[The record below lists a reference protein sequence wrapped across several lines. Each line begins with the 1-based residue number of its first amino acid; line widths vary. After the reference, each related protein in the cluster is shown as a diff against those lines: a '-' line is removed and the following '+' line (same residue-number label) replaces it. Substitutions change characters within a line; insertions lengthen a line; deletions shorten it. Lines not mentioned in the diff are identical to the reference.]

1 VLLRMPG
8 TSYNARSTRT
18 SVIIHGMSARQTS
31 TEKPNARARLLA
43 AADELFAANGI
54 AATPVDE
61 AVRRAGVA
69 TMTLYHHFDGKDAL
83 VAAYLRDRHERW
95 MARWERH
102 VEAAPDASGRLLA
115 IFDALDDWARDGGA
129 ARGCAFVDAA
139 AELSDR
145 THPAW
150 REIEAHKRDLRDRL
164 IELARAAGPADPEG
178 VADELLLIYEGALSA
193 MLIGH
198 VERPTAQ
205 SRAIAEAVL
214 AVSRRAAAERTRS
227 A

>member
-1 VLLRMPG
+1 MP
-8 TSYNARSTRT
+8 
-18 SVIIHGMSARQTS
+18 ARQTS
-31 TEKPNARARLLA
+31 ARKPDARTRLLA
-43 AADELFAANGI
+43 AADELFAVNGI

-83 VAAYLRDRHERW
+83 VAAYLRARHERW
-95 MARWERH
+95 LARWDSYID
-102 VEAAPDASGRLLA
+102 AAPDAAGRLLA
-115 IFDALDDWARDGGA
+115 IFDALEDWAREGGA

-145 THPAW
+145 AHPAW

-164 IELARAAGPADPEG
+164 VELARAADAADPER

-193 MLIGH
+193 LLIGH

-205 SRAIAEAVL
+205 ARAIAEAVL
-214 AVSRRAAAERTRS
+214 AVSRRAAAARRRS